1 MREWIERSV
10 VIMAVIFMLGPATAH
25 EVVAASQGSQT
36 VTLGIDGMTCGACV
50 KDVKASLAK
59 VPGVSSVEITVGKK
73 WVFFSDYAD
82 ARALVTYDPEKAAVD
97 LLVKAVEAASNPLST
112 YKARVLEK
120 R

>member
-1 MREWIERSV
+1 MRLLVGRSLLLS
-10 VIMAVIFMLGPATAH
+10 IMMLGMMALSSLAGEP
-25 EVVAASQGSQT
+25 QRIQT
-36 VTLGIDGMTCGACV
+36 VTLQIEGMTCGACV

-82 ARALVTYDPEKAAVD
+82 ARALVTYDPEKAGPD
-97 LLVKAVEAASNPLST
+97 LLVKAVEAASNPLSA

-120 R
+120 T

>member
-1 MREWIERSV
+1 MGRLVGRSLLLS
-10 VIMAVIFMLGPATAH
+10 MMLGMIVLSSFAG
-25 EVVAASQGSQT
+25 ELQGIQT
-36 VTLGIDGMTCGACV
+36 VTLQIEGMTCGACV
-50 KDVKASLAK
+50 KDVRASLAK

-82 ARALVTYDPEKAAVD
+82 ARALVTFDMEKAGVQA
-97 LLVKAVEAASNPLST
+97 LIKAVEAASSSLST